1 VKKVFPYILVIILSF
16 TNLVLVN
23 KLNTLKKSYSN
34 INNQNQKAL
43 IYELEDDINKLLS
56 NDSLKFLSEQQVIDK
71 NIRLESINGEELLL
85 QDIITDKSKLIFM
98 FSELNCISCYEK
110 IINDLNRHINVI
122 GKENVLIL
130 AYYSNPRELYAFM
143 RVNQIKCKVY
153 NIESKSLGLMIDNEN
168 IPYLFLLDSSF
179 KTNFM
184 FIPDKKYTK
193 LTEAYLNWIKKQLF
207 NANAD

>member
-1 VKKVFPYILVIILSF
+1 MKKVFPYILVIILSF